1 MRLEAPAAL
10 AQQSGFELLEAL
22 RRELSMSSVDSTDSM
37 DASEAQA
44 SEASMESMAS
54 REDRLNTEDMEAAE
68 REVDQYLREERAST
82 NTNLLEYW
90 EVRHYFYLH
99 Q

>member
-1 MRLEAPAAL
+1 
-10 AQQSGFELLEAL
+10 
-22 RRELSMSSVDSTDSM
+22 MSSVDRTDSM
-37 DASEAQA
+37 AASEAQA

-90 EVRHYFYLH
+90 EVRHYFYLANDH
-99 Q
+99 L

>member
-1 MRLEAPAAL
+1 
-10 AQQSGFELLEAL
+10 
-22 RRELSMSSVDSTDSM
+22 MSSVDSTDSM

-44 SEASMESMAS
+44 SEASMESMES

-68 REVDQYLREERAST
+68 REVDQYLKEERAST

-90 EVRHYFYLH
+90 EVRHYFYLAVIFKH
-99 Q
+99 RASTADII